1 MGMCAAGPAGGT
13 GRGAH
18 APITALAPRAFT
30 AELPIMTHSV
40 PAPGRRTPA
49 TALRPVRS
57 PATTLRRHLRRHVR
71 ATALAVLTLGATLPA
86 AGCWRKGAAGS
97 QEVERPTTLRVR
109 NQGFL
114 DVNVYA
120 VRGSQRVRLGT
131 VTGNST
137 QVLRIPGFL
146 MNGITP
152 LRFIA
157 DPIGNQRT
165 PTSDEIVV
173 TPGDEVQLFIPP
185 G

>member
-13 GRGAH
+13 GGGAH

-30 AELPIMTHSV
+30 AELPIMTDSA

-57 PATTLRRHLRRHVR
+57 PATALRRHVR
-71 ATALAVLTLGATLPA
+71 AAAFAVLALGATLPA
-86 AGCWRKGAAGS
+86 TGCWRKGAANS

-131 VTGNST
+131 VTGNTT

-152 LRFIA
+152 LRFLA

-165 PTSDEIVV
+165 PTSEEIVV

>member
-1 MGMCAAGPAGGT
+1 MPHLPSPRLLRAAALAALAAG
-13 GRGAH
+13 
-18 APITALAPRAFT
+18 
-30 AELPIMTHSV
+30 
-40 PAPGRRTPA
+40 
-49 TALRPVRS
+49 
-57 PATTLRRHLRRHVR
+57 
-71 ATALAVLTLGATLPA
+71 AVLPLGACSRKRGPA
-86 AGCWRKGAAGS
+86 AA

-120 VRGSQRVRLGT
+120 VRGGQRVRLGT

-146 MNGITP
+146 LNGITP
-152 LRFIA
+152 LRFVA

-173 TPGDEVQLFIPP
+173 SPGDEVQIFIPP